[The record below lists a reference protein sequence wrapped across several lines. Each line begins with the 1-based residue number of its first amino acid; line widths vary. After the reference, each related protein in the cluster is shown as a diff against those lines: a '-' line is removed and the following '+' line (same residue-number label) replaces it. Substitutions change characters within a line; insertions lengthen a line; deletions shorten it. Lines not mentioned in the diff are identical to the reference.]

1 MTYSQRERSR
11 VGGAPIE
18 LVRFISGASAWRLTG
33 DVDPQAHL
41 GQGYTPTPM
50 RVGPVRQ
57 TDEADA
63 GSVLIYLPRDHELA
77 DLLLSGLLYDPVAV
91 TVFRRHRPAAAD
103 TVTFEAQL
111 EDPTLSP
118 PTIAPFTGQVSQA
131 AIHEG
136 ELVITCTPLQ
146 ALLQI
151 QIPQRVVSRLCPHM
165 QYGVAC
171 GLALDDW
178 MEAHVVT
185 AISVDGMTLTVPTL
199 FDLGFSDGVTHFPA
213 GILRFNGRH
222 RMVVSQS
229 GTDLRLLGP
238 MPGLVADDTVE
249 LAPSCER
256 QVLRC
261 GQQFSNLQHFGG
273 FPGMPDRN
281 PFAERL
287 I

>member
-1 MTYSQRERSR
+1 VTYSQQERSR

-18 LVRFISGASAWRLTG
+18 LVQFISGSSAWRLTG

-41 GQGYTPTPM
+41 GQGFTPTEM

-63 GSVLIYLPRDHELA
+63 GSVVVSLPRDHELA

-91 TVFRRHRPAAAD
+91 TVFRRHRPSASAAVAL
-103 TVTFEAQL
+103 EAQL

-131 AIHEG
+131 AISGG

-171 GLALDDW
+171 GLSLEDW
-178 MEAHVVT
+178 LEPHVVT
-185 AISVDGMTLTVPTL
+185 AISPDGMTLTIPTL
-199 FDLGFSDGVTHFPA
+199 FDLGFADGVTHFPA

-222 RMVVSQS
+222 RMVVSQA

-238 MPGLVADDTVE
+238 MPGLVVDDTVE
-249 LAPSCER
+249 IAASCER
-256 QVLRC
+256 QVVRCHVQFNNLR
-261 GQQFSNLQHFGG
+261 HFGG